1 MIVEIFK
8 TVNGSILHYDIECQ
22 KLITKDEA
30 NKEDIMTSLQKDA
43 KSVSPVDRICAE
55 DLLAEIEKY
64 GIKTVL

>member
-8 TVNGSILHYDIECQ
+8 TVNGSVLHYNVESQ

-30 NKEDIMTSLQKDA
+30 SKEDIMVSLQKDV
-43 KSVSPVDRICAE
+43 KSVSPVDRMYAE

-64 GIKTVL
+64 DIKTVL